1 MISKLSQAMGSTNV
15 MVTVVATQE
24 LKAED
29 VLLRFKAEDSENNIY
44 SKSIRTRPAFGNYCH
59 ICDSPRL
66 YVAFVFLFKRA
77 IIFARAR
84 AHVCVCVCV
93 CVSV

>member
-1 MISKLSQAMGSTNV
+1 MIS
-15 MVTVVATQE
+15 VVATQE

-59 ICDSPRL
+59 TCYSPHL
-66 YVAFVFLFKRA
+66 YVALFFLFKMA

-84 AHVCVCVCV
+84 AHTCVCVCVCV
-93 CVSV
+93 CDIVLFSL